1 MQVPVRQGLPRVS
14 GGAPWP
20 PVEVAEVPEPKGG
33 AAAHSAQAED
43 PAPNPAHFAAA
54 EYVTVT
60 LRRGLPR
67 TPGGQPWPAAETA
80 QVPAPKIS
88 AQAEAPAPEADHSAA
103 AEYVTVPLR
112 RGLPRTPGGQPWPA
126 AETAQVPAPKFSAQ
140 AEAPAPEA
148 DNSAAKEPA
157 APAESEE
164 PAAHVTP
171 AAPATPATP
180 ATPAAAGGSTAKRAG
195 GGTEAS
201 KSTPHSTKPWLWGG
215 ILVALAAIGVLAA
228 RWFVGTD
235 TGADFI
241 ARYSGAQPL
250 PESAPEGFPAWLTWS
265 HFFNMFLMAM
275 IIKTGLTQ
283 RREKKPE
290 AYWAPRSRPR
300 EKISVNLWLHVVLD
314 VAWVVLGAIFY
325 VLLFTTG
332 QWVRIVPTS
341 WETFPNAVSAG
352 IQYLSLD
359 WPNENP
365 WVFYNS
371 LQELSYFLVVFVAS
385 PLAIISGARM
395 SPLWPKQWNFI
406 SMRVARALHFP
417 TMLFFVLF
425 VIIHVA
431 LVFTTGVRGN
441 LNAMFA
447 ATDDPTGWTGTIL
460 FVIAIAVIAGGWA
473 LARPMFVAPIAA
485 RTGNVTQR

>member
-33 AAAHSAQAED
+33 ASTHSAQAED
-43 PAPNPAHFAAA
+43 PAPNPA
-54 EYVTVT
+54 
-60 LRRGLPR
+60 
-67 TPGGQPWPAAETA
+67 
-80 QVPAPKIS
+80 
-88 AQAEAPAPEADHSAA
+88 HSAA

-126 AETAQVPAPKFSAQ
+126 AETAQVPAPKISAQ
-140 AEAPAPEA
+140 AEAPAPDA
-148 DNSAAKEPA
+148 DHSPAAEPA
-157 APAESEE
+157 APA
-164 PAAHVTP
+164 AHVAP

-180 ATPAAAGGSTAKRAG
+180 ATPGAAAGSTAKRAG

-265 HFFNMFLMAM
+265 HFFNMFLMSM

-395 SPLWPKQWNFI
+395 SPLWPRQWNFI

>member
-54 EYVTVT
+54 EYVTVP

-140 AEAPAPEA
+140 AEAPAPDA
-148 DNSAAKEPA
+148 DHSPA
-157 APAESEE
+157 AEPEEPEE
-164 PAAHVTP
+164 PAAHVAP

-180 ATPAAAGGSTAKRAG
+180 ATPGAAAGSTAKRAG

>member
-33 AAAHSAQAED
+33 ASTHSAQAED
-43 PAPNPAHFAAA
+43 PAPNPA
-54 EYVTVT
+54 
-60 LRRGLPR
+60 
-67 TPGGQPWPAAETA
+67 
-80 QVPAPKIS
+80 
-88 AQAEAPAPEADHSAA
+88 HSAA

-140 AEAPAPEA
+140 AEAPAPDA
-148 DNSAAKEPA
+148 DHSPAAEPA
-157 APAESEE
+157 APA
-164 PAAHVTP
+164 AHVAP

-180 ATPAAAGGSTAKRAG
+180 ATPGAAAGSTAKRAG

-265 HFFNMFLMAM
+265 HFFNMFLMSM

-395 SPLWPKQWNFI
+395 SPLWPRQWNFI